1 MVRFVLVAIA
11 VTGLA
16 ACRTEKRAD
25 VAAVRADIESIN
37 NRIEGWYL
45 ARQVD
50 SVTNIFTQDAWL
62 MPPNEKAVVGRD
74 SIRVFWS
81 NFLKMGTVAFD
92 LRTEEV
98 IAADSVAVERGQYV
112 LKFTPGPSATLP
124 AFEDRGNYVTVW
136 QRESDGGLRIKWDA
150 AVSSMPLPVPPP
162 SASVAERPGS

>member
-1 MVRFVLVAIA
+1 
-11 VTGLA
+11 
-16 ACRTEKRAD
+16 
-25 VAAVRADIESIN
+25 
-37 NRIEGWYL
+37 
-45 ARQVD
+45 
-50 SVTNIFTQDAWL
+50 
-62 MPPNEKAVVGRD
+62 
-74 SIRVFWS
+74 
-81 NFLKMGTVAFD
+81 MGTVAFD